1 VTQNK
6 FKLQAPYK
14 PAGDQPQAIK
24 KLVAG
29 LKKGYQRQTLLGVT
43 GSGKTYTMGSVIAQL
58 QKPALIISH
67 NKTLAAQLAEEFRE
81 FFPDNAVEYFVSYYD
96 YYQPEAYLART
107 DTYIAKDAS
116 INKEI
121 DRLRHAAMEAIL
133 TRRDVI
139 VVASVSCIYGL
150 GSPANYFDLRLQ
162 LNKQGPFSRHDI
174 LHQLTD
180 LQYTRN
186 DIDLPHGTFRVRG
199 DTIDIHPSGEERL
212 LRIESFGSTIER
224 LLYLN
229 ELTGEVISSA
239 DSATVFPAT
248 FFITNAKQLT
258 KALSAIKAEMAE
270 QVTHFEKSHKLIE
283 AQRIA
288 ERTNYD
294 LEMIQQVGFVSG
306 IENYSRHID
315 GRQANQPPATLLD
328 YFIHT
333 HGPDGFLTFADESH
347 MTIPQV
353 GAMYGGDKARKDSL
367 IDFGFRLPS
376 ARDNRPLKFNEFEER
391 LGSTIFVS
399 ATPSQYE
406 LNTSQQVV
414 EQLVRP
420 TGLVDPTILIRPLT
434 HQVDDI
440 INEIRNRTKLTRSN
454 LSDPSSA
461 KPQSSLST
469 PAVQSEKKHPTY
481 SPSQLNS
488 PAIIPPTSEEKPKS
502 RVIVTTLTKRMA
514 EELST
519 YLIEMGIKCAY
530 LHSEIDTMQR
540 LVILRDLRLGK
551 YDVLVGI
558 NLLREGLDLPEVSL
572 VAIMD
577 ADKEGFLRSTT
588 ALVQTMGRAA
598 RHINGQVIMYAD
610 RITGSMQQAIDET
623 NRRRT
628 IQQTF
633 NQRHHITPRSIQ
645 KAIKASTITSRPLTV
660 IDDLDPDEIPPDE
673 RLRIIKE
680 LTGKMDLA
688 ARNLE
693 FEQAAT
699 LRDTISKLRQD

>member
-1 VTQNK
+1 MTPHK
-6 FKLQAPYK
+6 FNLRAPFK
-14 PAGDQPQAIK
+14 PSGDQPPAIK
-24 KLVAG
+24 KLVSG
-29 LKKGYQRQTLLGVT
+29 LKNGYQRQTLLGVT
-43 GSGKTYTMGSVIAQL
+43 GSGKTYTMASVIAKT
-58 QKPALIISH
+58 QKPALVISH

-121 DRLRHAAMEAIL
+121 DRLRHSAMEAIL
-133 TRRDVI
+133 TRTDTI

-150 GSPANYFDLRLQ
+150 GSPANYFNQRLQ
-162 LNKQGPFSRHDI
+162 LKKHGPFSRREI
-174 LHQLTD
+174 LQQLTK

-186 DIDLPHGTFRVRG
+186 DVDLPHGTFRVRG

-212 LRIESFGSTIER
+212 LRIESYGPTIEK
-224 LLYLN
+224 LLHLHD
-229 ELTGEVISSA
+229 LTGDVISA
-239 DSATVFPAT
+239 VDSATIFPAT
-248 FFITNAKQLT
+248 FFITNPTQLT
-258 KALSAIKAEMAE
+258 NALSAIKSEMTE
-270 QVTHFEKSHKLIE
+270 QVDHFTKRQKLIE

-288 ERTNYD
+288 ERTTYD
-294 LEMIQQVGFVSG
+294 LEMIQQVGVVSG

-315 GRQANQPPATLLD
+315 GRQSGQPPTTLLD
-328 YFIHT
+328 YFIHAY
-333 HGPDGFLTFADESH
+333 GPQGFLVFADESH
-347 MTIPQV
+347 MTIPQI

-367 IDFGFRLPS
+367 IEFGFRLPS
-376 ARDNRPLKFNEFEER
+376 ARDNRPLKFNEFEDR
-391 LGSTIFVS
+391 LSPTIFVS

-406 LNTSQQVV
+406 LNTSKQIV

-420 TGLVDPTILIRPLT
+420 TGLLDPIISIRPLAN
-434 HQVDDI
+434 QVDDI
-440 INEIRNRTKLTRSN
+440 IDEIKKRTKPPQNADTPDVSASSDAPGLIVKPAGKTLGVGKKTPSAEEATLT
-454 LSDPSSA
+454 
-461 KPQSSLST
+461 
-469 PAVQSEKKHPTY
+469 
-481 SPSQLNS
+481 
-488 PAIIPPTSEEKPKS
+488 S
-502 RVIVTTLTKRMA
+502 RVLVTTLTKRMA

-530 LHSEIDTMQR
+530 LHSDVDTMER

-577 ADKEGFLRSTT
+577 ADKEGFLRSSTT
-588 ALVQTMGRAA
+588 LVQTMGRAA
-598 RHINGQVIMYAD
+598 RHLRGQVIMYAD

-623 NRRRT
+623 NRRRA
-628 IQQTF
+628 IQETY
-633 NQRHHITPRSIQ
+633 NKRHHITPHSIQ
-645 KAIKASTITSRPLTV
+645 KAIKTSTITARTPAL

-680 LTGKMDLA
+680 LTSKMELA

-693 FEQAAT
+693 FERAAT
-699 LRDTISKLRQD
+699 LRDAIIKLKQP

>member
-1 VTQNK
+1 MTQNE
-6 FKLQAPYK
+6 FKLQAPYQ
-14 PAGDQPQAIK
+14 PAGDQPQAIQ

-121 DRLRHAAMEAIL
+121 DRLRHSAMEAIL

-150 GSPANYFDLRLQ
+150 GSPANYFNQRLQ
-162 LNKQGPFSRHDI
+162 LNKQGHYSQRDI
-174 LHQLTD
+174 LRQLTD

-212 LRIESFGSTIER
+212 LRIESFGPTIER

-229 ELTGEVISSA
+229 ELTGEVIASV
-239 DSATVFPAT
+239 DSANIFPAT
-248 FFITNAKQLT
+248 FFITNSTQLT
-258 KALSAIKAEMAE
+258 KAISAIKEEMAE

-333 HGPDGFLTFADESH
+333 HGRDGFLVFADESH

-391 LGSTIFVS
+391 LGPTVFVS

-440 INEIRNRTKLTRSN
+440 INEIKNRTKSASKEVLGTSTQPSKKDTPSVSTQQRV
-454 LSDPSSA
+454 LSDG
-461 KPQSSLST
+461 KT
-469 PAVQSEKKHPTY
+469 PGV
-481 SPSQLNS
+481 
-488 PAIIPPTSEEKPKS
+488 EEAALTS

-519 YLIEMGIKCAY
+519 YLVEMGIKCAY

-577 ADKEGFLRSTT
+577 ADKEGFLRSAT

-623 NRRRT
+623 NRRRA
-628 IQQTF
+628 IQQSF
-633 NQRHHITPRSIQ
+633 NNRHHITPRSIQ
-645 KAIKASTITSRPLTV
+645 KAIKASTITSRPPAI
-660 IDDLDPDEIPPDE
+660 IDDLDPDDIPPDE

-680 LTGKMDLA
+680 LTQKMDLA

-693 FEQAAT
+693 FEQAAA
-699 LRDTISKLRQD
+699 LRDTITQLRRKNS

>member
-1 VTQNK
+1 MTQNK

-81 FFPDNAVEYFVSYYD
+81 FFPENAVEYFVSYYD

-121 DRLRHAAMEAIL
+121 DRLRHSAMEAIL
-133 TRRDVI
+133 SRRDVI

-162 LNKQGPFSRHDI
+162 LNKQERYSQRDI
-174 LHQLTD
+174 LRQLTD

-186 DIDLPHGTFRVRG
+186 DIDLPHGTFRVHG

-212 LRIESFGSTIER
+212 LRIESFGPTIER

-229 ELTGEVISSA
+229 ELTGEVIASV
-239 DSATVFPAT
+239 DSANVFPAT
-248 FFITNAKQLT
+248 FFITNGIQLT
-258 KALSAIKAEMAE
+258 KAIAAIKEEMTE

-288 ERTNYD
+288 ERTSYD

-315 GRQANQPPATLLD
+315 GRLANQPPATLLD

-333 HGPDGFLTFADESH
+333 HGRDGFLVFADESH

-391 LGSTIFVS
+391 LGPTIFVS

-440 INEIRNRTKLTRSN
+440 INEIKNRTNPVKETGTSTQPNEKNTPGVSTQQRVLSAGQTPGVYKKTSGVEETALT
-454 LSDPSSA
+454 
-461 KPQSSLST
+461 
-469 PAVQSEKKHPTY
+469 
-481 SPSQLNS
+481 
-488 PAIIPPTSEEKPKS
+488 S

-519 YLIEMGIKCAY
+519 YLVEMGIKCAY

-623 NRRRT
+623 NRRRA
-628 IQQTF
+628 IQQSF
-633 NQRHHITPRSIQ
+633 NNRHHITPRSIQ
-645 KAIKASTITSRPLTV
+645 KAIKASTITSRPPTI

-680 LTGKMDLA
+680 LTQKMDLA

-693 FEQAAT
+693 FEQAAQ
-699 LRDTISKLRQD
+699 LRDTITQLRRKKS

>member
-1 VTQNK
+1 MTQNN

-24 KLVAG
+24 NLVAG

-43 GSGKTYTMGSVIAQL
+43 GSGKTYTMGSVIAQM
-58 QKPALIISH
+58 QKPALVISH
-67 NKTLAAQLAEEFRE
+67 NKTLAAQLVEEFRE

-121 DRLRHAAMEAIL
+121 DRLRHSAMEAIL

-150 GSPANYFDLRLQ
+150 GSPASYFDLRLQ
-162 LNKQGPFSRHDI
+162 LNKQGAFSQRDI
-174 LHQLTD
+174 LRQLTD

-186 DIDLPHGTFRVRG
+186 DINLPHGTFRVRG

-212 LRIESFGSTIER
+212 LRIESFGRTIER

-229 ELTGEVISSA
+229 ELTGEVISSV
-239 DSATVFPAT
+239 DSAAVFPAT

-258 KALSAIKAEMAE
+258 KALSAIKEEMTE

-333 HGPDGFLTFADESH
+333 HGPNGFLTFADESH

-440 INEIRNRTKLTRSN
+440 INEIKNRTKSAVSKEALGTSTQQRVLSAGKTPGVDKKTPGVEEAALT
-454 LSDPSSA
+454 
-461 KPQSSLST
+461 
-469 PAVQSEKKHPTY
+469 
-481 SPSQLNS
+481 
-488 PAIIPPTSEEKPKS
+488 S
-502 RVIVTTLTKRMA
+502 RVLVTTLTKRMA

-519 YLIEMGIKCAY
+519 YLVEMGIKCAY

-577 ADKEGFLRSTT
+577 ADKEGFLRSATP
-588 ALVQTMGRAA
+588 LVQTMGRAA

-633 NQRHHITPRSIQ
+633 NRRHHITPRSIQ
-645 KAIKASTITSRPLTV
+645 KAIRASTITSRPPTV
-660 IDDLDPDEIPPDE
+660 INDLDPDEIPPDE